1 MLAKKFRLTRK
12 QIGLIHKRGR
22 RLNVEGISI
31 KCLANREGY
40 SRFAVNV
47 PVSVSKKAT
56 DRNRIRRVVY
66 DEIGK
71 TKPTGSI
78 DCLINIY
85 QKPDEAI
92 LREKIKKICLNI

>member
-12 QIGLIHKRGR
+12 QIGFIHKKGR
-22 RLNVEGISI
+22 RLSAEGVAI
-31 KCLANREGY
+31 KCLANRLGFC
-40 SRFAVNV
+40 RFAVNV

-56 DRNRIRRVVY
+56 ERNRIRRIVY

-71 TKPTGSI
+71 TKPSGSI
-78 DCLINIY
+78 DCLISIY
-85 QKPDEAI
+85 RPMDENL